1 MRKSIVLSF
10 LCCLIVQFCI
20 AQAVEVTYTQQ
31 VKNIPQ
37 KARTDMS
44 DAALKFLFTTRAVLL
59 ATKDDSWYQ
68 ETGEMIFTEQKSAT
82 SKDLPANLPL
92 KQEEITSIRSE
103 KVYRKSLN
111 DTYKSFKEQS
121 LVLIYRS
128 VAHVFRVEEVL
139 PAYNWTITNEVAT
152 IAGLICKKAT
162 TMTTMQP
169 QLPVEAWF
177 TDEIPISSGPGSFHG
192 LPGLI
197 LKIETPVFSI
207 AADKVRFVAS
217 PVIKKPTEGE
227 LMTSE
232 QLMQRMSQRPKSD
245 N

>member
-37 KARTDMS
+37 KARADMS
-44 DAALKFLFTTRAVLL
+44 DAALKFLFTTHAVLQ
-59 ATKDDSWYQ
+59 ATNDVSWYQ
-68 ETGEMIFTEQKSAT
+68 ELGEMVFTEKKT
-82 SKDLPANLPL
+82 NKDLPANLPL
-92 KQEEITSIRSE
+92 KQEEITSIQAE

-128 VAHVFRVEEVL
+128 VAHVFRIEEVL

-152 IAGLICKKAT
+152 IAGLVCKKAT

-207 AADKVRFVAS
+207 AADKVRFVA
-217 PVIKKPTEGE
+217 PPIIKKPTEGE
-227 LMTSE
+227 LTTSE
-232 QLMQRMSQRPKSD
+232 QLMQRISQRPKSD